1 MNKLEEQVK
10 TSPICMARIRL
21 YNLTDLEQM
30 LDSFYDFYNHE
41 VDKPYLVHEQR
52 TIVRLVKLIAFQ
64 LQDKTMPVGIIE
76 SVNELKRVHFRFVLP
91 EQNPFSVAAR
101 ISCLQQLED
110 YLVRFFDLFGCRSIG
125 VPYSVV
131 EQLILKRIKK
141 LLLHQLRGTD
151 KYQMF
156 KKKCP
161 SYVERVTP
169 KEEMQE
175 LQDQQ
180 KDEKLLKAVSG
191 RITKINPHSKKY
203 RALKEEQLRK
213 IQEMD

>member
-1 MNKLEEQVK
+1 MDQLKEQV
-10 TSPICMARIRL
+10 TISLISAARTRL
-21 YNLTDLEQM
+21 YGLKDLEQM
-30 LDSFYDFYNHE
+30 LDSFYDFYNRE
-41 VDKPYLVHEQR
+41 VNAPYLVQEQR
-52 TIVRLVKLIAFQ
+52 IIVRIVKLITFQ

-76 SVNELKRVHFRFVLP
+76 NVNELKYVHFRFVLP
-91 EQNPFSVAAR
+91 ERKPFGVVAR
-101 ISCLQQLED
+101 ISCLRQLED
-110 YLVRFFDLFGCRSIG
+110 YLMRFFDLSGYRSIG
-125 VPYSVV
+125 IPYSVT
-131 EQLILKRIKK
+131 EQQILKRIKK
-141 LLLHQLRGTD
+141 LLVHQLRGTD

-161 SYVERVTP
+161 SYVERVTS
-169 KEEMQE
+169 KEEIQE
-175 LQDQQ
+175 LQNQQ